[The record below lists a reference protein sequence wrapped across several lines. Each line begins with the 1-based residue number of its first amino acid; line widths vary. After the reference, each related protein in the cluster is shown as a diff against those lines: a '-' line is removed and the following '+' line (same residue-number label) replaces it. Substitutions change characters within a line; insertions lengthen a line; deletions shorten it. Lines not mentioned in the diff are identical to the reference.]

1 MMSKAKP
8 AGVAAAASSSAAPAP
23 APAAPPA
30 PGGGPR
36 RQGARAGPP
45 NVPKPAAPAVA
56 PPPPKP
62 PPPPE
67 EAKAERVI
75 SALFKA
81 GRCEDMPLQTIRDA
95 VARDAAELP
104 AERLDALLARLD
116 IEDKLMVRVT
126 KMRDEVSGEWED
138 RTIAYLI

>member
-1 MMSKAKP
+1 M
-8 AGVAAAASSSAAPAP
+8 
-23 APAAPPA
+23 
-30 PGGGPR
+30 
-36 RQGARAGPP
+36 
-45 NVPKPAAPAVA
+45 PKPAAPAVA
-56 PPPPKP
+56 PPAPKP